1 MIYACTIH
9 RLSLRQRLW
18 QRCKPSLRRSV
29 IDVESFEDA
38 DRGKGIAETE
48 EHNIKLVYV
57 MHERGIV
64 TAGGVDFLKPRH
76 R

>member
-1 MIYACTIH
+1 
-9 RLSLRQRLW
+9 
-18 QRCKPSLRRSV
+18 
-29 IDVESFEDA
+29 VESFEDA